1 MFNDKKFVSGY
12 QPLATIQPLNKSKKR
27 GWFVRNSDLDNCGWT
42 ATENDFE
49 KGSVIFD
56 YEQTFGMPP
65 APTTKEKGLNFQAPR
80 VQILLRSPLMVEETG
95 GMKRVIGT
103 FDDDEVKAI
112 FDNDKVAS
120 DLASSKGEMRK
131 RHYGV
136 RTKYLVYLLT
146 KENKRAHKIPMVLTI
161 KGLNGTDLNEKL
173 KMYEKEMSKCLSKA
187 LNTEVPM
194 QYNEQFYATTVF
206 CPQLSNEE
214 RGANNVEICAVESFD
229 VPEYQDQDAAIA
241 SLDRLSIPD
250 DDRESTWK
258 FQEMYKDYIN
268 QHSKQDASRLDGAY
282 GIKEGVEILPQSR
295 TVPAANVEVLPPAV
309 TASAT
314 KDSLGADSRF

>member
-12 QPLATIQPLNKSKKR
+12 QPLVTIQPLNKSKKR

-42 ATENDFE
+42 ATEDDFE

-65 APTTKEKGLNFQAPR
+65 NTSKEQGLNFQAPR

-95 GMKRVIGT
+95 GMRQVIGT
-103 FDDDEVKAI
+103 FEDDEVKAI
-112 FDNDKVAS
+112 FDNDKLAS
-120 DLASSKGEMRK
+120 ELASSKGEMRK
-131 RHYGV
+131 RHYAV

-146 KENKRAHKIPMVLTI
+146 KDNKRAHKIPMVLTI

-187 LNTEVPM
+187 LDTEVPM

-206 CPQLSNEE
+206 CPQLAGDM
-214 RGANNVEICAVESFD
+214 RGANGVEICAVESFD
-229 VPEYQDQDAAIA
+229 IPEYQDQDAAIE

-258 FQEMYKDYIN
+258 FQEMYSDYIN
-268 QHSKQDASRLDGAY
+268 QHSKQDASRLGGAY

-295 TVPAANVEVLPPAV
+295 TVPVEVVDETPVKLM
-309 TASAT
+309 ASAT
-314 KDSLGADSRF
+314 KDSLGADSHF

>member
-12 QPLATIQPLNKSKKR
+12 QPLVTIQPLNKSKKR

-42 ATENDFE
+42 ATADDFE

-65 APTTKEKGLNFQAPR
+65 NTSKEQGLNFQSPR

-95 GMKRVIGT
+95 GMRQVIGT

-112 FDNDKVAS
+112 FDNDKLAS
-120 DLASSKGEMRK
+120 ELASSKGEMRK
-131 RHYGV
+131 RHYAV
-136 RTKYLVYLLT
+136 RTKYLIYLLT
-146 KENKRAHKIPMVLTI
+146 KDNKRAHKIPMVLTI
-161 KGLNGTDLNEKL
+161 KGLNGTDLSEKIR
-173 KMYEKEMSKCLSKA
+173 MYEKEMSKCLSKA
-187 LNTEVPM
+187 LDTEVPM

-206 CPQLSNEE
+206 CPQLASDM
-214 RGANNVEICAVESFD
+214 RGANGVEICAVESFD
-229 VPEYQDQDAAIA
+229 IPEYQDQDAAIE

-258 FQEMYKDYIN
+258 FQEMYSDYIN
-268 QHSKQDASRLDGAY
+268 QHSKQDASRLGGAY

-295 TVPAANVEVLPPAV
+295 TVPVEVVDEGSVKVMAG
-309 TASAT
+309 AT
-314 KDSLGADSRF
+314 KDSLGADSHF